1 MSDADHENG
10 IYILRN
16 HHGVNSAWSAVESNP
31 WTQPSTRSLGSDISR
46 AERKK
51 RTAAKKRSK
60 RQRIKSK

>member
-16 HHGVNSAWSAVESNP
+16 HHGVNSAWSAVEINP
-31 WTQPSTRSLGSDISR
+31 WTQPSTRSMGSDISR

-51 RTAAKKRSK
+51 RTAEKKSVRK
-60 RQRIKSK
+60 QRRKNR